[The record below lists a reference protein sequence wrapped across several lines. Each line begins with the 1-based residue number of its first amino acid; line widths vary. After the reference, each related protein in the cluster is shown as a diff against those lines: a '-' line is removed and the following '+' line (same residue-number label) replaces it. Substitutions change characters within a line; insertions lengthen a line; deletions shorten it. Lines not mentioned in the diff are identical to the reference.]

1 MNKQMKRLLLC
12 LFLSLSLLANAQL
25 TVTQDTI
32 QDSILTQLTLFPQ
45 EKLHLHTDRTV
56 YVPGEKIWFKVY
68 VADAATHRSTYSQ
81 YAYVE
86 LINPSDSLVRRVMV
100 RSDTTGLFHGNLFLS
115 DYIPEGDY
123 TIRAYTRFMENL
135 GGDYFFVK
143 PIRINNLE
151 DEKKKKQEK
160 RQSNNNYEVSFFP
173 EGGNLTEGVSCRVAF
188 KVLNSNGTSQPVTG
202 EIVDDKG
209 EVVATANTVFAGMGS
224 FFITPEA
231 GASYYFNCKNQQGR
245 EKRFK
250 LPPAHK
256 TASIAT
262 TSRNNRHWVEVKKTP
277 DIPESPLFLLI
288 QCRGTVYYFASWN
301 DGNPPIILPYDQF
314 PSGVLQITLLDGQ
327 MNPLSERLVYN
338 KNEDQAKLTFSW
350 NKPVYQTKER
360 VSSEIRLTDPEG
372 NPLAGHVSIA
382 VTDDKDITVDNLHTI
397 SSSLLLSSELR
408 GYIESPGYYLQ
419 DSKEAEL
426 ALDHLMMTHGWRR
439 YDISEAIKGNYR
451 IAETGYEDAREI
463 SGIVKGGLLGN
474 RPVVNGEVLFTSTK
488 DIFGETVTDSTGRFH
503 FYLHYPD
510 STRFFVQAKNAKGG
524 SSVELILNQ
533 EKFPALKYVP
543 QSQTDINDQLADDAS
558 DFMEKTGQRAKY
570 DNDIRV
576 TLLPEVTVIG
586 RRIDK
591 RDEIRSKNWAAQG
604 SDRTIYREEFENR
617 HVNKITDLLI
627 TVSGVHVSSGGI
639 TIRGNDG
646 SPSIFVDGVRW
657 PGSLNDLSA
666 FEIES
671 IDVFKGAT
679 AAMFGFAGAN
689 GVISVTRR
697 QGTIVSPLPPLN
709 VATFSPL
716 GYQSPVEFYA
726 PKYDTQASREA
737 WTPDYRTTI
746 YWKPD
751 VLVSEE
757 GKGVFDFYTSGFPTT
772 YSVVIEGLSEDGRI
786 IRQVE
791 RIEVE

>member
-1 MNKQMKRLLLC
+1 MQTKQLFLC
-12 LFLSLSLLANAQL
+12 LFLNFSLLANAQL
-25 TVTQDTI
+25 TVTQDAI

-68 VADAATHRSTYSQ
+68 VADAATHQSTYSQ

-86 LINPSDSLVRRVMV
+86 LINPSDSLVRRAMV
-100 RSDTTGLFHGNLFLS
+100 RCDTTGLFHGNLFLS

-123 TIRAYTRFMENL
+123 TLKAYTRFMENL
-135 GGDYFFVK
+135 GDDYFFTK

-151 DEKKKKQEK
+151 SEKTKQEK
-160 RQSNNNYEVSFFP
+160 KQSNNNYEVSFFP

-188 KVLNSNGTSQPVTG
+188 KVLNRDGTSEPVTG

-209 EVVATANTVFAGMGS
+209 EVVTTANTVFAGMGS

-277 DIPESPLFLLI
+277 DIPESPLFLLV
-288 QCRGTVYYFASWN
+288 QSRGMVYYFASWN
-301 DGNPPIILPYDQF
+301 QGNPPVVLPGDQF
-314 PSGVLQITLLDGQ
+314 PSGVLQITLLDEQ

-360 VSSEIRLTDPEG
+360 VLSEIRVTDPEG
-372 NPLAGHVSIA
+372 NPLAGHISVA
-382 VTDDKDITVDNLHTI
+382 VTDDKDIDVDNLHTI
-397 SSSLLLSSELR
+397 TSSLLLSSELR

-419 DSKEAEL
+419 DNNEAKL

-463 SGIVKGGLLGN
+463 SGVVNSGLLSK
-474 RPVVNGEVLFTSTK
+474 PVVNGKVLFTSTK
-488 DIFGETVTDSTGRFH
+488 DIFAETVTDSTGRFH

-510 STRFFVQAKNAKGG
+510 STRFFVQAQNAKGS

-543 QSQTDINDQLADDAS
+543 QSQTDINDQLADAS

-570 DNDIRV
+570 DNDIRLV
-576 TLLPEVTVIG
+576 QLPEATVIG
-586 RRIDK
+586 RRRDK
-591 RDEIRSKNWAAQG
+591 RDEIRLKNWATDG
-604 SDRTIYREEFENR
+604 SDKTIYREEFENR
-617 HVNKITDLLI
+617 HVNRTSDLLNM
-627 TVSGVHVSSGGI
+627 VSGVMVYPPPFGI
-639 TIRGNDG
+639 IIRGNDG
-646 SPSIFVDGVRW
+646 PPSIFVDGVRW
-657 PGSLNDLSA
+657 LGSLDDISA

-679 AAMFGFAGAN
+679 AALFGKAGAN

-726 PKYDTQASREA
+726 PKYETPASKEA
-737 WTPDYRTTI
+737 WIPDYRTTI

-751 VLVSEE
+751 VLVSKE
-757 GKGVFDFYTSGFPTT
+757 GKGTFEFYTSGFPTT

-791 RIEVE
+791 KIEIE